1 MQTFDEKVDTA
12 VYAAFMAL
20 GLSVATNME
29 LAIRLNDFI
38 TQVTSGETSGPSID
52 LQDYLG
58 FSRVVAISAVL
69 GVLNVFL
76 LTALATLTA
85 FLYNICAALVGGAQI
100 TLSDE

>member
-38 TQVTSGETSGPSID
+38 TQEFQFVVSDDDDDGGVRLAGGSGGRAD
-52 LQDYLG
+52 D
-58 FSRVVAISAVL
+58 
-69 GVLNVFL
+69 
-76 LTALATLTA
+76 
-85 FLYNICAALVGGAQI
+85 
-100 TLSDE
+100 

>member
-38 TQVTSGETSGPSID
+38 TQEF
-52 LQDYLG
+52 Q
-58 FSRVVAISAVL
+58 FVVSDDDDD
-69 GVLNVFL
+69 
-76 LTALATLTA
+76 
-85 FLYNICAALVGGAQI
+85 GGAR
-100 TLSDE
+100 LAGGPGGRADD

>member
-38 TQVTSGETSGPSID
+38 TQEFQFVVSDDDDDGRARVAGGP
-52 LQDYLG
+52 
-58 FSRVVAISAVL
+58 
-69 GVLNVFL
+69 
-76 LTALATLTA
+76 
-85 FLYNICAALVGGAQI
+85 GGRA
-100 TLSDE
+100 DD

>member
-38 TQVTSGETSGPSID
+38 TQEF
-52 LQDYLG
+52 Q
-58 FSRVVAISAVL
+58 FVVSDDDDN
-69 GVLNVFL
+69 GG
-76 LTALATLTA
+76 ATLA
-85 FLYNICAALVGGAQI
+85 GGAGGRA
-100 TLSDE
+100 DD